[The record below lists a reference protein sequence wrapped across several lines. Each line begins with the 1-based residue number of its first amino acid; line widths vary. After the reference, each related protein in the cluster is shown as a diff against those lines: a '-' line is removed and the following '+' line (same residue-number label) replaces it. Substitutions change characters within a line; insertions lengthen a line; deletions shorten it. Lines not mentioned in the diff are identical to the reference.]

1 MREKWVANLGHHL
14 NEYSFFLL
22 IGRSF
27 SLDPCR
33 FRGRNNETWGTTE
46 QEIWRCGGE
55 AGAVL
60 ESKRGRRVVVIFRAR
75 YPRGATVPVRAS
87 SLEVTIL
94 GKIQTWF
101 PFPAQVLGRT
111 NRHRMPTSHVHILK
125 LMVNSLR
132 KVIF

>member
-75 YPRGATVPVRAS
+75 YPRTSG
-87 SLEVTIL
+87 LEDTIL
-94 GKIQTWF
+94 GKVQTRF
-101 PFPAQVLGRT
+101 PFPVRVLGRT
-111 NRHRMPTSHVHILK
+111 NRHRMPASQVRHPSGPAK
-125 LMVNSLR
+125 S
-132 KVIF
+132 